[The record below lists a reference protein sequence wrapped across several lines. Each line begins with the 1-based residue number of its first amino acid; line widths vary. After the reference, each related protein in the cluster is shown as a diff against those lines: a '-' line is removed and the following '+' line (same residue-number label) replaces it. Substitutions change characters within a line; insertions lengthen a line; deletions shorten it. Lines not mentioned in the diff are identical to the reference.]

1 MDSPSSSYLIVVRE
15 ELIILDHIY
24 DADVIQRLFSRLKLQ
39 YTFLVVSFYFYLS
52 SEKLYVFNNL
62 EFNARIINKSMQL
75 LLKFLFLE
83 ILKTYSYF
91 LAKLTFVYNIAGTLL
106 RKCII
111 VWRILREVPSMDLVR
126 ETLTP

>member
-1 MDSPSSSYLIVVRE
+1 MMLMYPEIVFKIKITIHTFSCFVLFLFIVRK
-15 ELIILDHIY
+15 
-24 DADVIQRLFSRLKLQ
+24 AA
-39 YTFLVVSFYFYLS
+39 
-52 SEKLYVFNNL
+52 FNNL
-62 EFNARIINKSMQL
+62 EFNARIINQSMQL
-75 LLKFLFLE
+75 LLNFLFLE

-106 RKCII
+106 RKCTI